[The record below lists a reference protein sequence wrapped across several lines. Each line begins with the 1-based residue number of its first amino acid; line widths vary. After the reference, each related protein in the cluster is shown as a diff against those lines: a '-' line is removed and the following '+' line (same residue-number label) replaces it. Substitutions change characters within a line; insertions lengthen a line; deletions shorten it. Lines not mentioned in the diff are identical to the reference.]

1 MSVYVRVQEKGQV
14 TIPTRIRRKLNLK
27 KGDTV
32 MFVETKEGILI
43 KAAEVI
49 VSEALASIGEALR
62 AEGITLEDWIEKSR
76 EFRAKMLREEYGFKE
91 EDLKEED
98 R

>member
-32 MFVETKEGILI
+32 MFVETKDGILI
-43 KAAEVI
+43 KPAEAI

-76 EFRAKMLREEYGFKE
+76 EFRAKMLEEEYGFKE
-91 EDLKEED
+91 EDLKEESH
-98 R
+98 

>member
-14 TIPTRIRRKLNLK
+14 TIPTRLRRKFNLK

-32 MFVETKEGILI
+32 MFVETKDGVLI
-43 KAAEVI
+43 KPAEVI
-49 VSEALASIGEALR
+49 VSEALANIGEALR

-91 EDLKEED
+91 EDLKEE

>member
-14 TIPTRIRRKLNLK
+14 TIPTRLRRKFNLK

-32 MFVETKEGILI
+32 MFVETEKGMLI
-43 KAAEVI
+43 KPAEVI
-49 VSEALASIGEALR
+49 VSEALDEIGKALK
-62 AEGITLEDWIEKSR
+62 AEGITLEKWIEKGR
-76 EFRAKMLREEYGFKE
+76 EFRAEMLMEEYGFKADE
-91 EDLKEED
+91 LEED

>member
-1 MSVYVRVQEKGQV
+1 MTLYVRVQEKGQV
-14 TIPTRIRRKLNLK
+14 TIPTRLRQKLNLK

-32 MFVETKEGILI
+32 MFVETKDGVLI
-43 KAAEVI
+43 KPAEVI

-91 EDLKEED
+91 EDLKEE